1 MRQRAFYFS
10 DEKKLWQECLQED
23 FCQKE
28 IQELPAF
35 LICGSKQ
42 GAKTLL
48 WDIRESIVARL
59 SRPKSINF

>member
-35 LICGSKQ
+35 LIC
-42 GAKTLL
+42 
-48 WDIRESIVARL
+48 V
-59 SRPKSINF
+59 RPAWAHSNG